1 MVLLYLRR
9 SPLQLLVVTSD
20 PYSLQC
26 GPRDITLAPHQANPR
41 NPTESK
47 GMQSRM
53 RDDERIDRMIDDNR
67 IGVDSC
73 RTLQ

>member
-20 PYSLQC
+20 PYSLLC
-26 GPRDITLAPHQANPR
+26 GPRDITLALHPANPR

-53 RDDERIDRMIDDNR
+53 RDDERIDRMIDDGMIYDR
-67 IGVDSC
+67 
-73 RTLQ
+73 

>member
-20 PYSLQC
+20 PYSLLC
-26 GPRDITLAPHQANPR
+26 GPRDTTLALHQADPR
-41 NPTESK
+41 NPIESK

-53 RDDERIDRMIDDNR
+53 RDDERIDRMIDDGMIYDR
-67 IGVDSC
+67 
-73 RTLQ
+73 